1 VINKNAICK
10 KKKACLICSNI
21 YVSCICILHDCSSYI
36 RQKNK
41 IKGKHYQTN
50 IKERKGKSAV
60 PYVMD
65 FLNNEKALKR
75 KKEKLKK
82 PNIGGPCGRNSMY
95 CVMES

>member
-1 VINKNAICK
+1 M
-10 KKKACLICSNI
+10 
-21 YVSCICILHDCSSYI
+21 YVYLHDCSSYI

-82 PNIGGPCGRNSMY
+82 PNIGGPCGRNSMS